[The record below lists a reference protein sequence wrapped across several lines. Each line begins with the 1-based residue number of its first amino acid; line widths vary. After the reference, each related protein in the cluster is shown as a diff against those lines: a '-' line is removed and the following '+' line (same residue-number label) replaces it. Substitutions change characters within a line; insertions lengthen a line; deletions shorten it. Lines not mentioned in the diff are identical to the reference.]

1 MSESIEHPGIVE
13 QVDGSKVRVRITQYS
28 ACAGCHAKSACTI
41 SDRKDKWI
49 DVEDASGDYHTGE
62 AVVIVGENSLGREA
76 VLLAFVLPVV
86 IVLGAIVGGS
96 AAGWSETVSGAFG
109 LLVLVSYYIILY
121 VLRDKLKKHF
131 VFRLKKLK
139 DQ

>member
-76 VLLAFVLPVV
+76 VLLAFVLPGERG
-86 IVLGAIVGGS
+86 IRLARIG
-96 AAGWSETVSGAFG
+96 T
-109 LLVLVSYYIILY
+109 LLHYIIC
-121 VLRDKLKKHF
+121 VA
-131 VFRLKKLK
+131 
-139 DQ
+139 